1 MSVAPLSKTRRVTI
15 ELPEPVYRLL
25 AQIADATHQPVET
38 IAAQSVTGNLP
49 PSLETAPE
57 GLRESLLSMQLF
69 SNDALVEIAGERV
82 GDVEQARHLELL
94 EKNGEGPL
102 SPEELEEL
110 QTLRTTAD
118 RLMVRKAY
126 SWALL
131 RWRGYPIPPITELS
145 LE

>member
-1 MSVAPLSKTRRVTI
+1 MSVAPLSKTRKVTI

-25 AQIADATHQPVET
+25 AQIADATHQPLET

-57 GLRESLLSMQLF
+57 GLRASLLSMQLF
-69 SNDALVEIAGERV
+69 SNDALLEIAGERV
-82 GDVEQARHLELL
+82 GEDEQARHLELL
-94 EKNGEGPL
+94 EINGEGPL
-102 SPEELEEL
+102 STEELEEL
-110 QTLRTTAD
+110 QSLRAAAD

-126 SWALL
+126 AWALL
-131 RWRGYPIPPITELS
+131 RWRGYPVPPINELP